1 MADLMDEYIQWPGS
15 ATFPGETTTPAYD
28 RSADGN
34 TTVHSHRGWEWVE
47 SDNPFQKAAAALAQS
62 TIEASIRRVRTAFG
76 QVFYQKG
83 NASDKPDFPGEAYG
97 DTARIQDPS
106 TLDIVAEWKWN
117 GFEWERARVSGEQIS
132 NLDVGRLTAGSAAI
146 NDLAARRIAGDIGKF
161 LQLTTD
167 QLTVT
172 GNAAFVDLTAKHVWT
187 RIVNARQG
195 EFETIKAGM
204 LAANSVSASN
214 IQGGAIDGQVITGA
228 TLQTDRRPNV
238 GLKISTS
245 GIDLYGP
252 DGERSMNVS
261 ARTGSIT
268 LRGNIGRSD
277 SWSDCSFTDVVYA
290 ETGTDTGADGA
301 RIGVGLGFTSKIDDW
316 KDGTISMERNSEE
329 AASIVIRSPEP
340 KKWLNHVQ
348 PSMRIGHR
356 GFRVTTGSGVGGDA
370 SMDLTVGRFNADI
383 GKQSIHYSSREF
395 GVFWNGYRV
404 LYSNGESAA
413 LYYSYA
419 QVAGIWIH
427 RANGLGFKWAGE
439 TKYWIDN
446 DGFHIGGNKK
456 FTMRVPQLSKKSG
469 GMRLEHSATESPY
482 DGIEYWENLTLD
494 ADGKHE
500 WVLPNYVPK
509 IASKKAPWAVFTNS
523 SAKAE
528 LDRTN
533 PGEWKVRIAGAP
545 GEQVSVLVKG
555 ARMIDKELG
564 ADGEPIMRDYARES
578 PWALPAPEAS
588 DGETD
593 LSSDIMGGGYYGPT
607 NKPKDRGSEDG

>member
-1 MADLMDEYIQWPGS
+1 MDEYIQWPGS